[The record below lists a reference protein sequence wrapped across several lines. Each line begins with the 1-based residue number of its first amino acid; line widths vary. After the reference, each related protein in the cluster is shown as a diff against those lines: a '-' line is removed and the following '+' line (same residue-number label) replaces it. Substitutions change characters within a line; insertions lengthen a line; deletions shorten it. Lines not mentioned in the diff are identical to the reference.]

1 MPRLE
6 RLPEDHIYQAYG
18 LYLLEPKHRLMRR
31 LKRVYAPS
39 VHGHKAWGSSF
50 LIMDYLIHNPIRRG
64 SRVMEIGCGW
74 GPAGI
79 FCAKHFGAKVT
90 GVDIDKEVFP
100 FLDVLAELNDVQV
113 EKVVNRFEDLKASR
127 LGREQVIIGSDICFW
142 DSMVKPLYNLI
153 SRALRS
159 GTRRVVIA
167 DPGRPTFYELSELC
181 ARKFDAS
188 LAEWYATEPER
199 FAGEVLEVKSR

>member
-1 MPRLE
+1 MPKLE

-18 LYLLEPKHRLMRR
+18 LYLLEPRHRLMRR
-31 LKRVYAPS
+31 LKRVYTPS

-50 LIMDYLIHNPIRRG
+50 LIMDYLIHNPVRKG

-74 GPAGI
+74 GPAAI

-90 GVDIDKEVFP
+90 GVDIDKDVFP
-100 FLDVLAELNDVQV
+100 FLDVLAELNGVSV
-113 EKVVNRFEDLKASR
+113 EKVVNRFEDLKASQ
-127 LGREQVIIGSDICFW
+127 LGQEQVIIGSDICFW
-142 DSMVKPLYNLI
+142 DSLVKPLYNLVN
-153 SRALRS
+153 RALRN

-181 ARKFDAS
+181 AKKFDTT

-199 FAGEVLEVKSR
+199 VVGEVLEVRA